1 VRALQRAEL
10 SDLMKRFGET
20 GQRLKRLA
28 HGLDDRPV
36 DPAAERKSVSAEQT
50 FDADI
55 ADRHTLLAILR
66 HLSEKV
72 STRLKAGDLAGR
84 TVTLKLKTADFRTL
98 TRAERLDAPTA
109 MAHRIFSV
117 GKALLAAEADGRRY
131 RLVGI
136 GVSGLAPIAEADAE
150 TPFDPLRGRLAKAE
164 RAMDA
169 VRARFG
175 EDAVLTGLALAV
187 PRRRSA
193 SPKDVIRR
201 EPRR

>member
-1 VRALQRAEL
+1 
-10 SDLMKRFGET
+10 MKRFGET

-28 HGLDDRPV
+28 HGRDDRPV
-36 DPAAERKSVSAEQT
+36 DPSSERKSVSAEQT

-72 STRLKAGDLAGR
+72 STRLKASGLSGR

-98 TRAERLDAPTA
+98 TRAERLDVPTA
-109 MAHRIFSV
+109 MAHRLFAV
-117 GKALLAAEADGRRY
+117 GKALLAAEAGGRRY

-136 GVSGLAPIAEADAE
+136 AVSGLAPIAEADAE
-150 TPFDPLRGRLAKAE
+150 APFDPAAGRLGRAE

-175 EDAVLTGLALAV
+175 EDAVATGLALSR
-187 PRRRSA
+187 PRRRPA
-193 SPKDVIRR
+193 SPKDTVRL
-201 EPRR
+201 PRSPAR